1 MQVKLLMAATLW
13 AAALT
18 PPSLAQDQEQERF
31 QLEKMQDGFIRLD
44 RKSGDVSYCRQEQ
57 SGLICR
63 MAADERKAFEQELDA
78 LTKRVERL
86 EKAAREPASA
96 LPSDAEVEK
105 SLSIMERFFRRFMDI
120 IGETKQ
126 EPMPAPDRT

>member
-1 MQVKLLMAATLW
+1 MRAKLFMAATLW

-18 PPSLAQDQEQERF
+18 LPSLAQDQEQERF
-31 QLEKMQDGFIRLD
+31 QLEKLQDGFIRLD
-44 RKSGDVSYCRQEQ
+44 RKSGDVSYCKQEQ

-86 EKAAREPASA
+86 EKTAREPAST

-126 EPMPAPDRT
+126 EPTPAPDRT